1 MDLTPITQLGTAGF
15 AIFVM
20 WQMSKM
26 FMKNMEIEREESRK
40 VEREVRES
48 IMKQLSEN
56 TLVMQKVISHIEK

>member
-26 FMKNMEIEREESRK
+26 FMRNMEIEREASRA
-40 VEREVRES
+40 VEKEVRES
-48 IMKQLSEN
+48 IMRQLSEN
-56 TLVMQKVISHIEK
+56 TLVMQKVIKHIEK